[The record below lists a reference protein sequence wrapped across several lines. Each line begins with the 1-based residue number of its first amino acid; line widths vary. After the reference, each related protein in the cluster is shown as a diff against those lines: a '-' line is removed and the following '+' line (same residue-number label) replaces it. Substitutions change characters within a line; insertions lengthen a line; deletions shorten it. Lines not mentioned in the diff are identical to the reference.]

1 MEKTS
6 SIFRKIIIWIGLVI
20 VTFLTVTSF
29 FQKCSFHWDE
39 TGQVLP
45 EMIYYEK
52 NHFWIL
58 GVLTLV
64 LVFGLKKYQGWKS
77 WSLKKMEL
85 LFFFSVII
93 VSIVWIAVSAPV
105 PVADDMMVLQ
115 SAEEIACGNYASL
128 MAGGYL
134 YSFTHQLGIVFILE
148 KIYVVFGTY
157 TVWIFRI
164 GNVTALCLIYLC
176 FIKSERYMNFSE
188 EAKKISIICMAG
200 FIVPIFYTTFV
211 YGNTI
216 GLSFSIWAIYYLLKY
231 LEDHKIKNVIIMIA
245 LAVTA
250 CVFKTNYIIPMLAS
264 VIILLLNGIQKKR
277 WINVLICLALFGCN
291 IGAQTGI
298 EKYYEQKIGA
308 ELGGTSKILWV
319 TMGTEEGPFA
329 SGWYNLSLGEMLN
342 ESQESKEKQTEVA
355 IEHIKNSAQQFKTG
369 ERNVAGFYYRKIVS
383 QWNEPTFEALWINYH
398 QQNQYEGKM
407 GTVLQSVYKG
417 KLNYLIRN
425 WMNWWHI
432 VILLFSMIGLWS
444 MIKNDTYG
452 QCALILTVIGG
463 FFFHILWEGK
473 SQYIW
478 TYYILLIPFCALGI
492 EKVTAKRYC
501 FERREKMYEKK

>member
-1 MEKTS
+1 MEKIS
-6 SIFRKIIIWIGLVI
+6 SILRKIIIWIGLVI

-29 FQKCSFHWDE
+29 FQKCSFHWDK
-39 TGQVLP
+39 TGQNLP
-45 EMIYYEK
+45 EIIYYEK
-52 NHFWIL
+52 NHFLIL
-58 GVLTLV
+58 GILILILV
-64 LVFGLKKYQGWKS
+64 SVLKKYQGWKN
-77 WSLKKMEL
+77 WSLEKLEL
-85 LFFFSVII
+85 LFFFSVIS
-93 VSIVWIAVSAPV
+93 VSIIWIAVSDPV

-115 SAEEIACGNYASL
+115 SAEEIARGNYASL
-128 MAGGYL
+128 MEGGYL

-176 FIKSERYMNFSE
+176 FIKIERYMNFSE
-188 EAKKISIICMAG
+188 EAKKISIICMAV

-216 GLSFSIWAIYYLLKY
+216 GLSFSIWAIYHLLKY
-231 LEDHKIKNVIIMIA
+231 LEDHKVKNVIIMIA

-250 CVFKTNYIIPMLAS
+250 CVFKTNYIIPMVAS
-264 VIILLLNGIQKKR
+264 IIILLLNGMQKKR
-277 WINVLICLALFGCN
+277 WINILICFVLIGCN
-291 IGAQTGI
+291 IGVRTGI
-298 EKYYEQKIGA
+298 EKYYEQKTGA

-319 TMGTEEGPFA
+319 AMGTEEGPFA

-342 ESQESKEKQTEVA
+342 KSQESNEKQTEVA
-355 IEHIKNSAQQFKTG
+355 IEHIKNSVQQFKTG
-369 ERNVAGFYYRKIVS
+369 ERNIVGFYYRKIVS
-383 QWNEPTFEALWINYH
+383 QGNEPTFEALWINYH

-407 GTVLQSVYKG
+407 GTVLQSIYKG

-444 MIKNDTYG
+444 TIKKDTYG

-478 TYYILLIPFCALGI
+478 TYFILLIPFSALGI
-492 EKVTAKRYC
+492 EKVIAKRYC
-501 FERREKMYEKK
+501 FERRKKMYEEK